1 MNKVILFGTLCL
13 VISTASAASTEL
25 PSMCFDG
32 TYAGGGECEI
42 LVNGELVDTGL
53 VGTEFFAAEGDATKA
68 LDDLYQSLHDSI
80 KEQ

>member
-1 MNKVILFGTLCL
+1 MNKVILFSTFSL
-13 VISTASAASTEL
+13 VISTASAEL

-42 LVNGELVDTGL
+42 IIDGKAVDTGL
-53 VGTEFFAAEGDATKA
+53 VGTEFFAAEDEATKE